1 MSDTGVSN
9 PISQS
14 RHVLLG
20 VSGGVAAYKACELV
34 RLLTKAGHTV
44 QVVMTAAATHFV
56 GPATLQALSG
66 RPVATDQWQPL
77 VANGMDHIDLV
88 RAADVLVLV
97 PASADCIGKAA
108 NGLGD
113 DLLSTLVLARGAVP
127 TMFAPAMNR
136 EMWANAAVQRNVRRL
151 RDDGVHI
158 AGPASGEQA
167 CGEVGEGRML
177 EPEHIVLEL
186 EALFQPRQLVGRRVL
201 ITAGPTFEPWD
212 AVRGLTN
219 RSSGKMGWALARAA
233 WEQGAEVTLV
243 AGPTALQQPYAVRL
257 LPVETALQMRAAV
270 LAALPGVDVFIAA
283 AAVADWRP
291 SQAHAGKLK
300 KQADQPPP
308 VLQLDTNPDILAE
321 VAARPDA
328 PYCVGFAAEA
338 DDLLAN
344 AQAKRKRKGV
354 PLLVGNLGPQTFGRD
369 DNAGVLIDAHGTTDL
384 PRAGK
389 LELGRRIVSE
399 IALRLP
405 TGSHAQ
411 P

>member
-1 MSDTGVSN
+1 MGQ
-9 PISQS
+9 PGQQG

-34 RLLTKAGHTV
+34 RGLTKAGHTV
-44 QVVMTAAATHFV
+44 QVVMSAAATHFV
-56 GPATLQALSG
+56 GPATFQALSG

-88 RAADVLVLV
+88 RAACALLVA
-97 PASADCIGKAA
+97 PASANLLGRAA

-113 DLLSTLVLARGAVP
+113 DLLSTLVLARGTVP
-127 TMFAPAMNR
+127 TLFAPAMNR
-136 EMWANAAVQRNVRRL
+136 EMWANAAVQRNVQRL
-151 RDDGVHI
+151 RADGVRI

-167 CGEVGEGRML
+167 CGEVGEGRMI
-177 EPEHIVLEL
+177 EPEHIALEL
-186 EALFQPRQLVGRRVL
+186 DALFQPKQLAGRRVL

-243 AGPTALQQPYAVRL
+243 AGPTALPAPYDVRL
-257 LPVETALQMRAAV
+257 LQVETAMQMREAV
-270 LAALPGVDVFIAA
+270 LTALPGVDVFIAA

-291 SQAHAGKLK
+291 AQAHAGKLK
-300 KQADQPPP
+300 KQAGHAPP
-308 VLQLDTNPDILAE
+308 VLQLEANADILAE

-338 DDLLAN
+338 SDLLAN
-344 AQAKRKRKGV
+344 AQAKRLRKGV

-369 DNAGVLIDAHGTTDL
+369 DNACVLIDAEGATEL
-384 PRAGK
+384 PRASK
-389 LELGRRIVSE
+389 LELGRSIVSE
-399 IALRLP
+399 IARRIARS
-405 TGSHAQ
+405 SH
-411 P
+411 PR

>member
-1 MSDTGVSN
+1 MG
-9 PISQS
+9 QHGQQG
-14 RHVLLG
+14 RHILLG

-34 RLLTKAGHTV
+34 RGLTKAGHTV
-44 QVVMTAAATHFV
+44 QVVMSTAATHFV
-56 GPATLQALSG
+56 GSATFQALSG

-88 RAADVLVLV
+88 RAADALVV
-97 PASADCIGKAA
+97 APASANLLGRAA

-127 TMFAPAMNR
+127 TLFAPAMNR
-136 EMWANAAVQRNVRRL
+136 EMWANAAVQRNVQRL
-151 RDDGVHI
+151 RADGVRI
-158 AGPASGEQA
+158 SGPASGEQA
-167 CGEVGEGRML
+167 CGEVGEGRMI
-177 EPEHIVLEL
+177 EPEHIALEL
-186 EALFQPRQLVGRRVL
+186 DALFQPKQLAGRQVI

-243 AGPTALQQPYAVRL
+243 AGPTALSAPYGVRL
-257 LPVETALQMRAAV
+257 LTVETAMQMREAV
-270 LAALPGVDVFIAA
+270 MSALPGVDVFIAA

-291 SQAHAGKLK
+291 AQVHAGKLK
-300 KQADQPPP
+300 KQAGHAPP
-308 VLQLDTNPDILAE
+308 VLQLEANADILAE

-338 DDLLAN
+338 SDLLTN
-344 AQAKRKRKGV
+344 AQAKRLRKGV

-369 DNAGVLIDAHGTTDL
+369 DNACVLIDAEGATEL
-384 PRAGK
+384 PLASK
-389 LELGRRIVSE
+389 LEVGRSIVSE
-399 IALRLP
+399 IARRLA
-405 TGSHAQ
+405 GSSNSR
-411 P
+411 

>member
-1 MSDTGVSN
+1 MG
-9 PISQS
+9 QHGQQG
-14 RHVLLG
+14 RHILLG

-34 RLLTKAGHTV
+34 RGLTKAGHTV
-44 QVVMTAAATHFV
+44 QVVMSTAATHFV
-56 GPATLQALSG
+56 GSATFQALSG

-88 RAADVLVLV
+88 RAADALVV
-97 PASADCIGKAA
+97 APASANLLGRAA

-127 TMFAPAMNR
+127 TLFAPAMNR
-136 EMWANAAVQRNVRRL
+136 EMWANAAVQRNVQRL
-151 RDDGVHI
+151 RADGVRI
-158 AGPASGEQA
+158 SGPASGEQA
-167 CGEVGEGRML
+167 CGEVGEGRMI
-177 EPEHIVLEL
+177 EPEHIALEL
-186 EALFQPRQLVGRRVL
+186 DALFQPKQLAGRQVI

-243 AGPTALQQPYAVRL
+243 AGPTALSAPYGVRL
-257 LPVETALQMRAAV
+257 LTVETAMQMREV
-270 LAALPGVDVFIAA
+270 VMSALPGVDVFIAA

-291 SQAHAGKLK
+291 AQVHAGKLK
-300 KQADQPPP
+300 KQAGHAPP
-308 VLQLDTNPDILAE
+308 VLQLEANADILAE

-338 DDLLAN
+338 SDLLTN
-344 AQAKRKRKGV
+344 AQAKRLRKGV

-369 DNAGVLIDAHGTTDL
+369 DNACVLIDAEGATEL
-384 PRAGK
+384 PLASK
-389 LELGRRIVSE
+389 LEVGRSIVSE
-399 IALRLP
+399 IARRLA
-405 TGSHAQ
+405 GSSNSR
-411 P
+411 